1 MLEYGACKTN
11 LNLYLFE
18 PFRCRLISNTVG
30 LKNYGVV
37 GAAFSREWRSRAN
50 IDNRDWK
57 PLPRILISKTTTL
70 GFIPSGSLIQ
80 MTSIK
85 PKKTKPN
92 LHSDTISGVV
102 YASSAFLIWGISPI
116 YWKAMR
122 AVPAFEIILHRIVW
136 SFILL
141 LPLIIVMRRWQEFI
155 DALKNTRTLLILLFT
170 ALIVGSNW
178 LLYIWAI
185 NSGYLLQASLGYYIN
200 PLVNVVL
207 GVVFLKERLR
217 VLQILAVALATVG
230 VIYLTVYY
238 GEFPW
243 IALTLALTFGFY
255 GLIRKVAPV
264 GSLVGLTVETLLLSI
279 PALIYLFYLD
289 SQGQGSIFRVSLK
302 LDLLLMGCAPLTA
315 IPLLCFTL
323 GARRMY
329 LSTLGLLQYIA
340 PSCMFILAVFLF
352 REPCSSAQVATF
364 ILIWIALAI
373 YSMDSMRYYRGN
385 N

>member
-1 MLEYGACKTN
+1 
-11 LNLYLFE
+11 
-18 PFRCRLISNTVG
+18 
-30 LKNYGVV
+30 
-37 GAAFSREWRSRAN
+37 
-50 IDNRDWK
+50 
-57 PLPRILISKTTTL
+57 
-70 GFIPSGSLIQ
+70 
-80 MTSIK
+80 
-85 PKKTKPN
+85 
-92 LHSDTISGVV
+92 
-102 YASSAFLIWGISPI
+102 
-116 YWKAMR
+116 MR

-323 GARRMY
+323 GARRLY

-373 YSMDSMRYYRGN
+373 YSTDSMRYYRGN